1 MDKNVEVSLLFDF
14 YGELLTKRQAD
25 AIELYYN
32 QDLSLSE
39 ISEHLNITRQGVR
52 DSIKRGEKLLFELE
66 QKLGIVKRFI
76 TIQKKINAA
85 KDIVD
90 DMEVLNR
97 KKIFSEELKQQI
109 DILKGIIGDIDEKV

>member
-1 MDKNVEVSLLFDF
+1 MEVSLLFDF